1 MIIKRRFLAVLLIVC
16 VVGGLYAISS
26 RGLTVEPKEETE
38 EIEEPLFGHRETL
51 YLWYTDEALT
61 DYLNS
66 VAVAYNDFQNEAR
79 VIPVHTSGA
88 EYLETINQASLHSE
102 EVPDLYIVG
111 NDSLEKAY
119 LAGLASEIRIP
130 EGVLPM
136 SDFFTDTAIHA
147 ATYRDKQI
155 GYPFYFE
162 TSSFLYNK
170 TYLEEWARVQIE
182 AELDVA
188 AAEAAEAELA
198 QNGPVEEAEGE
209 AGAGGLEGTE
219 NAGAE
224 TTAETPGTDAAEE
237 MPDGIDENAVAE
249 RVEEAL
255 PKTIDDILAF
265 ADVYDAPEQVEAI
278 FKWDVSDIFYNYFFV
293 GNYIDVG
300 GAAGDR
306 DDSINIYNEDAIRC
320 MRVYQNLNQF
330 FSIDTEEISYADI
343 LQDFIDGKI
352 VYTVVT
358 TDALAKI
365 EEAKENGEFQ
375 YEYGTSLIPDVN
387 EELVSRS
394 LSVTQCIVVNG
405 YSVHKDMANDFAVYL
420 SCYNADNLYD
430 RTGKMPARTGV
441 IFENENAQAFIAE
454 YEKSAPNPKMI
465 GTSNYWVE
473 MEIAFARIWAGND
486 ANAELKSLSEK
497 IMTQVKG
504 EEYTEE
510 YIDVP
515 EDVPEEEEF
524 LDGEVEGTSG
534 EDAGGTE

>member
-1 MIIKRRFLAVLLIVC
+1 MILRKRIFTVLLIAC
-16 VVGGLYAISS
+16 VVGAIYAVSRTGLMVQP
-26 RGLTVEPKEETE
+26 TEEAE
-38 EIEEPLFGHRETL
+38 EIEEPLFGRRETL
-51 YLWYTDEALT
+51 YLWYTDDALT

-66 VAVAYNDFQNEAR
+66 VAVAYNDYQEEAR
-79 VIPVHTSGA
+79 VIPVYTSGA

-119 LAGLASEIRIP
+119 LAGLASEIRVP

-136 SDFFTDTAIHA
+136 ENFYTDTSIHA
-147 ATYRDKQI
+147 ATYHDKQI
-155 GYPFYFE
+155 GYPLYFE

-170 TYLEEWARVQIE
+170 TYLEDWARAQIE
-182 AELDVA
+182 AEHDVA
-188 AAEAAEAELA
+188 EAEAAEAALA
-198 QNGPVEEAEGE
+198 QNGPEEEAVEADGSEG
-209 AGAGGLEGTE
+209 AQVTGDAALE
-219 NAGAE
+219 
-224 TTAETPGTDAAEE
+224 TAEA
-237 MPDGIDENAVAE
+237 DGIDEAAVAA

-255 PKTIDDILAF
+255 PRTIDDILAF

-300 GAAGDR
+300 GASGDR

-330 FSIDTEEISYADI
+330 FSIDTEEISYAGI

-387 EELVSRS
+387 EELASRS
-394 LSVTQCIVVNG
+394 LSVTQCVVVNG
-405 YSVHKDMANDFAVYL
+405 YSEHKDMANDFAVYL
-420 SCYNADNLYD
+420 SCYNVDNLYD

-441 IFENENAQAFIAE
+441 IFENENVQAFIAE

-473 MEIAFARIWAGND
+473 MEIAFARIWVGND

-497 IMTQVKG
+497 IMTQIKG

-515 EDVPEEEEF
+515 EEVSEEEEYT
-524 LDGEVEGTSG
+524 DEGM
-534 EDAGGTE
+534 EEEAE

>member
-1 MIIKRRFLAVLLIVC
+1 VIIKRRFLTVLLIAC
-16 VVGGLYAISS
+16 VVGGLYAVSS

-66 VAVAYNDFQNEAR
+66 VAVAYNDFQDEAR

-136 SDFFTDTAIHA
+136 SNFFTDTAIHA
-147 ATYRDKQI
+147 ATYHDKQI

-170 TYLEEWARVQIE
+170 TYLEDWARAQIE

-198 QNGPVEEAEGE
+198 QNGPEEEAGE
-209 AGAGGLEGTE
+209 EDAESGESGGSEGTE
-219 NAGAE
+219 TADASQVNAEG
-224 TTAETPGTDAAEE
+224 TPEA
-237 MPDGIDENAVAE
+237 DGIDENAVAE

-300 GAAGDR
+300 GIAGDR
-306 DDSINIYNEDAIRC
+306 DDFINIYNEDAIRC
-320 MRVYQNLNQF
+320 MRVYQDLNQF
-330 FSIDTEEISYADI
+330 FSIDAEEISYADI

-365 EEAKENGEFQ
+365 EEAKANGEFQ
-375 YEYGTSLIPDVN
+375 YEYGTSLIPNVN

-405 YSVHKDMANDFAVYL
+405 YSMYKDMANDFAVYL

-430 RTGKMPARTGV
+430 RTGKIPARTDV
-441 IFENENAQAFIAE
+441 IFDNGNVQAFIAE

-515 EDVPEEEEF
+515 EDEPEEEEF
-524 LDGEVEGTSG
+524 VDGEMAEETEGDSG
-534 EDAGGTE
+534 ETE

>member
-1 MIIKRRFLAVLLIVC
+1 MIIKRRFLTVLLIAC
-16 VVGGLYAISS
+16 VVGGLYAVSS

-38 EIEEPLFGHRETL
+38 EIEEPLFGYRETL

-66 VAVAYNDFQNEAR
+66 VAVAYNDFQDEAR

-119 LAGLASEIRIP
+119 LAGLASKIRIP

-136 SDFFTDTAIHA
+136 SNFFTDTAIHA
-147 ATYRDKQI
+147 ATYHDKQI

-170 TYLEEWARVQIE
+170 TYLEDWARAQIE

-198 QNGPVEEAEGE
+198 QNGPEEEAGE
-209 AGAGGLEGTE
+209 EDAESGESGGSEGTE
-219 NAGAE
+219 TADASQVENAEG
-224 TTAETPGTDAAEE
+224 TPEA
-237 MPDGIDENAVAE
+237 DGIDENAVAE

-300 GAAGDR
+300 GIAGDR

-320 MRVYQNLNQF
+320 MRVYQDLNQF
-330 FSIDTEEISYADI
+330 FSIDAEEISYADI

-365 EEAKENGEFQ
+365 EEAKANGEFQ
-375 YEYGTSLIPDVN
+375 YEYGTSLIPNVN

-405 YSVHKDMANDFAVYL
+405 YSMYKDMANDFAVYL

-430 RTGKMPARTGV
+430 RTGKIPARTDV
-441 IFENENAQAFIAE
+441 IFDNGNVQAFIAE

-515 EDVPEEEEF
+515 EDEPEEEEF
-524 LDGEVEGTSG
+524 VDGEMVEETEGDSG
-534 EDAGGTE
+534 ETE

>member
-1 MIIKRRFLAVLLIVC
+1 MIIKRRFLTVLLIAC
-16 VVGGLYAISS
+16 VVGGLYAVSS

-38 EIEEPLFGHRETL
+38 EIEEPLFGYRETL

-66 VAVAYNDFQNEAR
+66 VAVAYNDFQDEAR

-136 SDFFTDTAIHA
+136 SNFFTDTAIHA
-147 ATYRDKQI
+147 ATYHDKQI

-170 TYLEEWARVQIE
+170 TYLEDWARAQIE

-198 QNGPVEEAEGE
+198 QNGPEEEAGE
-209 AGAGGLEGTE
+209 EDAESGESGGSEGTE
-219 NAGAE
+219 TADASQVNAEG
-224 TTAETPGTDAAEE
+224 TPEA
-237 MPDGIDENAVAE
+237 DGIDENAVAE

-300 GAAGDR
+300 GIAGDR

-320 MRVYQNLNQF
+320 MRVYQDLNQF
-330 FSIDTEEISYADI
+330 FSIDAEEISYADI

-365 EEAKENGEFQ
+365 EEAKANGEFQ
-375 YEYGTSLIPDVN
+375 YEYGTSLIPNVN

-405 YSVHKDMANDFAVYL
+405 YSMYKDMANDFAVYL

-430 RTGKMPARTGV
+430 RTGKIPARTDV
-441 IFENENAQAFIAE
+441 IFDNGNVQAFIAE

-515 EDVPEEEEF
+515 EDEPEEEEF
-524 LDGEVEGTSG
+524 VDGEMAEETEGDSG
-534 EDAGGTE
+534 ETE

>member
-1 MIIKRRFLAVLLIVC
+1 MIFKRRFLTVLLIAC

-26 RGLTVEPKEETE
+26 RGLTVEPKEEAE

-51 YLWYTDEALT
+51 YLWYTDDALT

-66 VAVAYNDFQNEAR
+66 VAVAYNDFQDEAR

-136 SDFFTDTAIHA
+136 SNFFSDTAVHA
-147 ATYRDKQI
+147 ATYHDKQI

-170 TYLEEWARVQIE
+170 TYLEDWARAQIE

-188 AAEAAEAELA
+188 TAEAAEAELA
-198 QNGPVEEAEGE
+198 QNGPAEEAEGAE
-209 AGAGGLEGTE
+209 DSAGTE
-219 NAGAE
+219 NGE
-224 TTAETPGTDAAEE
+224 GIPEE
-237 MPDGIDENAVAE
+237 DGIDEGMVAE
-249 RVEEAL
+249 RVEQAL

-300 GAAGDR
+300 GIAGDR

-330 FSIDTEEISYADI
+330 FSIDTVETSYADV

-387 EELVSRS
+387 EELISRS
-394 LSVTQCIVVNG
+394 LSVTQCIVING
-405 YSVHKDMANDFAVYL
+405 YSAQKDMANNFAVYL

-430 RTGKMPARTGV
+430 RTGKMPAKTDV
-441 IFENENAQAFIAE
+441 IFENENVQAFIAE

-504 EEYTEE
+504 EEYVEE

-515 EDVPEEEEF
+515 EEISEEEEF
-524 LDGEVEGTSG
+524 LEGEAEGDT
-534 EDAGGTE
+534 GGTE

>member
-66 VAVAYNDFQNEAR
+66 VAVAYNEFQDEAR

-136 SDFFTDTAIHA
+136 SDFFPDTAIRA

-170 TYLEEWARVQIE
+170 TYLEEWARAQIE

-198 QNGPVEEAEGE
+198 QNGPVEEVEGE
-209 AGAGGLEGTE
+209 AGAGGLEDMG

-224 TTAETPGTDAAEE
+224 TTAETPDTDAAEG
-237 MPDGIDENAVAE
+237 MPDGIDENAVTE

-430 RTGKMPARTGV
+430 RGKCRQERV
-441 IFENENAQAFIAE
+441 L
-454 YEKSAPNPKMI
+454 SLKMRMYRHLSRNMKNLPQI
-465 GTSNYWVE
+465 
-473 MEIAFARIWAGND
+473 
-486 ANAELKSLSEK
+486 LK
-497 IMTQVKG
+497 
-504 EEYTEE
+504 
-510 YIDVP
+510 
-515 EDVPEEEEF
+515 
-524 LDGEVEGTSG
+524 
-534 EDAGGTE
+534 

>member
-1 MIIKRRFLAVLLIVC
+1 MIFRKRLFTVLLVACIAGAIYA
-16 VVGGLYAISS
+16 VGRTGLSVQP
-26 RGLTVEPKEETE
+26 VEEADET
-38 EIEEPLFGHRETL
+38 EEPLFGHRETL

-66 VAVAYNDFQNEAR
+66 VAVAYNDYQEEAR
-79 VIPVHTSGA
+79 VIPVYTSGA

-102 EVPDLYIVG
+102 EIPDLYIVG

-119 LAGLASEIRIP
+119 LAGLASEIRVP
-130 EGVLPM
+130 DGVPPM
-136 SDFFTDTAIHA
+136 ENFYTDTSVHA
-147 ATYRDKQI
+147 ATYHEKQI

-170 TYLEEWARVQIE
+170 TYLEDWARAQIE
-182 AELDVA
+182 AERDVA
-188 AAEAAEAELA
+188 EAEAAEAELA
-198 QNGPVEEAEGE
+198 QNGPEEEAAEADGQEGTPD
-209 AGAGGLEGTE
+209 GAGSAESAESGDT
-219 NAGAE
+219 ADGAISE
-224 TTAETPGTDAAEE
+224 EEVAA
-237 MPDGIDENAVAE
+237 

-255 PKTIDDILAF
+255 PETIDDILAF

-300 GAAGDR
+300 GPAGDR
-306 DDSINIYNEDAIRC
+306 DDSINIYNENAIRC

-330 FSIDTEEISYADI
+330 FSIDTEEISYAGI

-352 VYTVVT
+352 VYTVAT

-365 EEAKENGEFQ
+365 EEAKANGEFQ
-375 YEYGTSLIPDVN
+375 YEYGTSLLPDVN
-387 EELVSRS
+387 EELVSKS
-394 LSVTQCIVVNG
+394 LSVTQCVVING
-405 YSVHKDMANDFAVYL
+405 YSEQKDMANDFAVYL
-420 SCYNADNLYD
+420 SCYSVDNLYD
-430 RTGKMPARTGV
+430 RTGKMPAKTGV
-441 IFENENAQAFIAE
+441 IFENENVQAFIAE

-473 MEIAFARIWAGND
+473 MEIAFARIWVGND

-497 IMTQVKG
+497 IMTQIRG

-515 EDVPEEEEF
+515 EETPEEEEY
-524 LDGEVEGTSG
+524 LDEGMEGEPASS
-534 EDAGGTE
+534 